1 VIRGACEVDR
11 SFDGFVAAV
20 STFVDHAGSVDGWF
34 LVAAVPLQVA
44 NLLVRSFAWRSLLA
58 AAFPAS
64 TVRLRDVFG
73 ATTAGDAINVVA
85 PARVGDLATIALAHA
100 EIDGSN
106 VPAVTSSLVLLGAFD
121 LVISVAMYAWVYT
134 LGVFPSLPDLPRAPT
149 FEWSLFASDWWPF
162 LVAGALVVVGVLV
175 VRAWVTREIQ
185 GLWRRTE
192 EGVAMLHHPGR
203 YVRTVAF
210 PQAVAVALRIA
221 VVMLALRAF
230 HLPSSLRIALIVTAV
245 GSITTIVP
253 LTPNGA
259 GARQVMLAYALRH
272 TASAGNVLTF
282 SIGLQVFVS
291 LINGAIGLGS
301 LVFMLRTLRPS
312 RIRRATRGAGS
323 DVAGSDL

>member
-1 VIRGACEVDR
+1 MSR
-11 SFDGFVAAV
+11 SFDGFLSAV
-20 STFVDHAGSVDGWF
+20 SAFLSHAGTVDVWF
-34 LVAAVPLQVA
+34 LLAALPLQVA
-44 NLLVRSFAWRSLLA
+44 NLLIRSFAWRSLLC

-100 EIDGSN
+100 EIEGSN

-121 LVISVAMYAWVYT
+121 FVVSLAMYAWVYT

-149 FEWSLFASDWWPF
+149 FEWSLFASNWWPF
-162 LVAGALVVVGVLV
+162 LAAGAVVVVGFLIL
-175 VRAWVTREIQ
+175 RAWVTREIQ
-185 GLWRRTE
+185 GLLRRTE
-192 EGVAMLHHPGR
+192 EGFAMLHHPGR
-203 YVRTVAF
+203 YVRAVAF
-210 PQAVAVALRIA
+210 PQAIAFALRIG
-221 VVMLALRAF
+221 VVMLTLHAF
-230 HLPSSLRIALIVTAV
+230 HLPSNLRTALIVTAV

-272 TASAGNVLTF
+272 TASAANVLTF

-291 LINGAIGLGS
+291 LINGAVGLGS
-301 LVFMLRTLRPS
+301 LVYMLRTLRPS
-312 RIRRATRGAGS
+312 LIRGATRRGGSRAAGG
-323 DVAGSDL
+323 DMRADG